1 MATSTAEP
9 TWVMPDRIG
18 SKPFRF
24 NRSEVLHL
32 AYMYG
37 SVAAL
42 TAVAWTVFF
51 HYQHR
56 YTAAYAAGGAL
67 AYGFGLRHAFD
78 ADHISA
84 IDDTTRYL
92 MQRGKKR
99 LGVGYYFAL
108 GHSTIVVCLSAAI
121 AIAAATVSRQ
131 IPRLEADGGNVGSII
146 SGVFLFAIGTLDLFI
161 LFGLIDTW
169 KKAKSGTYRQ
179 EELDELM
186 MQRGFI
192 NRIMGSRWRRF
203 VSDSWQMYPVGV
215 LFGLGFDTATQVGLL
230 ALTAGAASGHLGGKH
245 LPWPAIMCLPLL
257 FTAGMS
263 LMDCTDGVVMS
274 QAYGWA
280 FLSPFR
286 KVYYNI
292 ATVGLG
298 VAIAL
303 GIGSIE
309 VFQVVSTNAHWG
321 GRFWVDLNGLDFEK
335 LGYSFVGAFVVLWV
349 IAVLSYRFFHFEEKY
364 GGKLTVDPFAATAA
378 ASEAR
383 RAARNQR

>member
-1 MATSTAEP
+1 MAVVDKPLDLQASQ
-9 TWVMPDRIG
+9 IG

-24 NRSEVLHL
+24 SKDEVRHL
-32 AYMYG
+32 LYMYG
-37 SVAAL
+37 SAAAL
-42 TAVAWTVFF
+42 AVLAWGTFF

-56 YTAAYAAGGAL
+56 YGAAYAAGGSL
-67 AYGFGLRHAFD
+67 AFGFGLRHAFD

-108 GHSTIVVCLSAAI
+108 GHSTIVVGLSVAI
-121 AIAAATVSRQ
+121 AIAASEVSKR
-131 IPRLEADGGNVGSII
+131 IPQLEADGGNVGSVV
-146 SGVFLFAIGTLDLFI
+146 SGVFLFAIATLDLFI
-161 LFGLIDTW
+161 LTGLIDVW
-169 KKAKSGTYRQ
+169 KKAKAGTYKQ
-179 EELDELM
+179 DELDDLM

-215 LFGLGFDTATQVGLL
+215 LL
-230 ALTAGAASGHLGGKH
+230 LTAGAASGHLGGKD
-245 LPWPAIMCLPLL
+245 LPWPAVMALPLL
-257 FTAGMS
+257 FTAGMTI
-263 LMDCTDGVVMS
+263 MDTTDGVVMS

-292 ATVGLG
+292 ATVALG
-298 VAIAL
+298 VFVAM
-303 GIGSIE
+303 GVGMIE
-309 VFQVVSTNAHWG
+309 VFQVLSTNAKWG

-335 LGYSFVGAFVVLWV
+335 LGYTIVGAFVVLWLA
-349 IAVLSYRFFHFEEKY
+349 AVLSYKYFHFEERY
-364 GGKLTVDPFAATAA
+364 GASLTVDPFD
-378 ASEAR
+378 ASL
-383 RAARNQR
+383 RASDAIREQKAKEKEEKHPN

>member
-1 MATSTAEP
+1 MAIDTAP
-9 TWVMPDRIG
+9 ASVIPDQIG

-24 NRSEVLHL
+24 NREEVKKLVG
-32 AYMYG
+32 MYG
-37 SVAAL
+37 S
-42 TAVAWTVFF
+42 AVALAVVAWATFF
-51 HYQHR
+51 HYQNR
-56 YTAAYAAGGAL
+56 YGASYAAGGSL
-67 AYGFGLRHAFD
+67 AFGFGLRHAFD

-99 LGVGYYFAL
+99 LGVGYFFAL
-108 GHSTIVVCLSAAI
+108 GHSTVVVALSVAI
-121 AIAAATVSRQ
+121 AVAAATVSKR
-131 IPRLEADGGNVGSII
+131 IPQLETDGGSIGAVI
-146 SGVFLFAIGTLDLFI
+146 SGVFLLCIAMLDLFI
-161 LFGLIDTW
+161 FTGLVDVW

-179 EELDELM
+179 EDLDDLM

-230 ALTAGAASGHLGGKH
+230 ALTAGAASGHLGGRD
-245 LPWPAIMCLPLL
+245 LPWPAVMALPLL
-257 FTAGMS
+257 FTAGMTI
-263 LMDCTDGVVMS
+263 MDTTDGVVMS

-286 KVYYNI
+286 KVYYNM
-292 ATVGLG
+292 ATVALG
-298 VAIAL
+298 VFVAM
-303 GIGSIE
+303 GVGMIE
-309 VFQVVSTNAHWG
+309 VFQVLSTNAKWG

-335 LGYSFVGAFVVLWV
+335 LGYAIVGSFVLLWV

-364 GGKLTVDPFAATAA
+364 GANLGEPGP
-378 ASEAR
+378 
-383 RAARNQR
+383 